1 MEAPPPLPRKKDILE
16 KLLGDS
22 NVFIHL
28 DPRKRGVVVPKWFQ
42 NQPELILQLGLQM
55 LVPIPDLE
63 VDEEGVSCTLSFSR
77 APFWCC
83 IPWTSVFALISE
95 KDKRGVVWPEDVP
108 PDGQAARSLKPPP
121 AKRPKLTALGPNDRL
136 ESSPPPPLAEE
147 QATPAIGPDAKC
159 RSCGTPWVE
168 DASSCPLCGAS
179 AAEALASSPKE
190 PTGDAVSPPLPD
202 VPASPSVS
210 ARPTLVAR
218 PPESERANGKKR
230 GPAKRKRQDDAQTTL
245 ASVPASE
252 EAPPPPRSEN
262 PPPSS
267 SDTSTGETASPK
279 RAPKR
284 ELPPYLRVVK

>member
-1 MEAPPPLPRKKDILE
+1 MDAPPPLPRKKDILE

-55 LVPIPDLE
+55 AVPIPDLE
-63 VDEEGVSCTLSFSR
+63 VDDEGVSCTLSFSK

-95 KDKRGVVWPEDVP
+95 RDKRGVVWPEDVP
-108 PDGQAARSLKPPP
+108 PDGQAARSLKPVV
-121 AKRPKLTALGPNDRL
+121 KRPKLTALGPNDRL
-136 ESSPPPPLAEE
+136 EVSPPPPDAEE
-147 QATPAIGPDAKC
+147 HAVPTLGPDAKC
-159 RSCGTPWVE
+159 GACGTPWVE
-168 DASSCPLCGAS
+168 DASSCPVCGAS
-179 AAEALASSPKE
+179 AAEAISASAKSSPPGPEAPSAQAPAAK
-190 PTGDAVSPPLPD
+190 
-202 VPASPSVS
+202 PASV
-210 ARPTLVAR
+210 RPTVVTSSPDSAK
-218 PPESERANGKKR
+218 ANGKKR
-230 GPAKRKRQDDAQTTL
+230 VVGKRKRQDDAQTTL
-245 ASVPASE
+245 SAVPLAE
-252 EAPPPPRSEN
+252 ESPPPAHAES

-267 SDTSTGETASPK
+267 GDAAPPGDASPPK